1 MIIKLQL
8 FGRSCV
14 VRYHSENVRF
24 QYKPVLSIFN
34 CCISNLFI
42 LPYFK
47 PAVNYPNMQNI
58 FKSLSR
64 KIYTFTQKNEQT
76 EVHSSKILFSLF
88 QRRFKPTHDNISRLN
103 SVLLV
108 KGRSVTQ
115 GIIQTKLLVLY
126 LAHSVIRQNVK
137 RFQRLEL

>member
-1 MIIKLQL
+1 MISNLQP
-8 FGRSCV
+8 FRRRCV

-24 QYKPVLSIFN
+24 QYKPVLTIFY
-34 CCISNLFI
+34 CCIPYSFI

-58 FKSLSR
+58 FKNLSR
-64 KIYTFTQKNEQT
+64 KIYTFTQKNEQP

-88 QRRFKPTHDNISRLN
+88 QRRFKSTHDNISRLN

-108 KGRSVTQ
+108 KWRSVTKR
-115 GIIQTKLLVLY
+115 IIQTKLLVLY
-126 LAHSVIRQNVK
+126 LAHGMVRQNVK
-137 RFQRLEL
+137 RFQRPEL

>member
-8 FGRSCV
+8 FCRSCV

-58 FKSLSR
+58 FKNLSR

-88 QRRFKPTHDNISRLN
+88 QRRFKSAHDNISRLN

-108 KGRSVTQ
+108 KWRSVTQ
-115 GIIQTKLLVLY
+115 RIINAKLFVFY

>member
-1 MIIKLQL
+1 MIINLQPC
-8 FGRSCV
+8 RSRV

-58 FKSLSR
+58 FKNLSR

-88 QRRFKPTHDNISRLN
+88 QRRFKSTHDNISRLN

-108 KGRSVTQ
+108 KWRSVTQ

>member
-1 MIIKLQL
+1 MISNLQP
-8 FGRSCV
+8 FRRRCV

-24 QYKPVLSIFN
+24 QYKPVLTIFY
-34 CCISNLFI
+34 CCIPYSFI

-58 FKSLSR
+58 FKNLSR

-88 QRRFKPTHDNISRLN
+88 QRRFKPSHDNISRLN
-103 SVLLV
+103 SVLLA
-108 KGRSVTQ
+108 KRRRVTKR
-115 GIIQTKLLVLY
+115 IIQTKLFILY

-137 RFQRLEL
+137 RFQSLEL